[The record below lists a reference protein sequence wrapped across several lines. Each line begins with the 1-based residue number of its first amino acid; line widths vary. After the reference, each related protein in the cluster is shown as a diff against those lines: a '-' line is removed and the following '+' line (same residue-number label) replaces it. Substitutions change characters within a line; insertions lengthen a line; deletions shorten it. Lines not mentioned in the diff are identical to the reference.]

1 MKEWWLTKT
10 PREQMALM
18 LAAGAIFLFLLYL
31 FAWQPFSDAVEQK
44 RMRVKSQQF
53 TLNWMQQQLPE
64 IQALRG
70 SSKSNN
76 RQRSNE
82 ALLTLVDRTAKQRQL
97 RQQIERI
104 KPQGDKTVQLWVE
117 QASFDALLI
126 WLGELSLQHGVQID
140 TLNIDR
146 QELPGIINA
155 RLVLQRG
162 GGA

>member
-18 LAAGAIFLFLLYL
+18 LAAGAMFLFLLYL

-44 RMRVKSQQF
+44 RSRVKSQQL
-53 TLNWMQQQLPE
+53 TLSWMQQQLPE
-64 IQALRG
+64 IKALRG
-70 SSKSNN
+70 SGNNSN
-76 RQRSNE
+76 QRGSNE

-97 RQQIERI
+97 RQQIQRI

-126 WLGELSLQHGVQID
+126 WLGELTQQHGVQID

-146 QELPGIINA
+146 QELPGVINA
-155 RLVLQRG
+155 KLVLQRG

>member
-18 LAAGAIFLFLLYL
+18 LAAGAMFLFLLYL
-31 FAWQPFSDAVEQK
+31 FAWQPFSDAIEQK
-44 RMRVKSQQF
+44 RIRVKSQQF
-53 TLNWMQQQLPE
+53 TLNWMQQKLPE

-70 SSKSNN
+70 NSKGNN
-76 RQRSNE
+76 RRKSNE

-97 RQQIERI
+97 RQQIQRI
-104 KPQGDKTVQLWVE
+104 KPQGDKTVQLWIE

-162 GGA
+162 GGV